1 MAAEMLVSAYEAIF
15 GEIQTVPASKP
26 KDTEDINAWKSS
38 GFFFWSESGNLEP
51 GKTGNWDDWSFMPA
65 IVYDATLRSDMK
77 LQESKAPYGSVV
89 AALAALM
96 WLPRM

>member
-1 MAAEMLVSAYEAIF
+1 MEIERIFLLVGVWEL
-15 GEIQTVPASKP
+15 G
-26 KDTEDINAWKSS
+26 AWK
-38 GFFFWSESGNLEP
+38 NRR
-51 GKTGNWDDWSFMPA
+51 NWDDWSFMPA